1 MMSTRRKI
9 LFLVLIL
16 SCAALAGLWNFHG
29 IDLMSIAMTEN
40 PSNSLLVT
48 FKEGQICRM
57 NIITGEYVPIFRPHY
72 ECYKSLSTSPNDIL
86 FAFIEEKRGEFSS
99 KESARQGRYDILPK
113 LYLRIINHKGEL
125 VHTIEDAQKYVWSPE
140 GERVAFITYDL
151 KSADYPFGLPT
162 GLWIFDIKTGDK
174 KKIAEKAEKIV
185 WARFDSCVYFS
196 DWDWK
201 KVYKWNPKTDKVGT
215 TDYKDFYFSPDG
227 MYYYYLPH
235 LEVGG
240 PIQLFERN
248 TNKDISHILPEDLGS
263 LSGWVF
269 NRGHFLLFVKA
280 DVITETVGE
289 GPVKAV
295 KSREVLNVQN
305 FIFDVEK
312 KKVVKEFNG
321 KISPWVGNGSKIIVE
336 REGKMVFE
344 EVPEGY

>member
-1 MMSTRRKI
+1 MRCI
-9 LFLVLIL
+9 I
-16 SCAALAGLWNFHG
+16 
-29 IDLMSIAMTEN
+29 SI
-40 PSNSLLVT
+40 V
-48 FKEGQICRM
+48 
-57 NIITGEYVPIFRPHY
+57 
-72 ECYKSLSTSPNDIL
+72 
-86 FAFIEEKRGEFSS
+86 
-99 KESARQGRYDILPK
+99 
-113 LYLRIINHKGEL
+113 
-125 VHTIEDAQKYVWSPE
+125 
-140 GERVAFITYDL
+140 VAFITGVSSDIIAEEYQFIQGGVAYYHKISSKELVDMKRIYALDPVTGHRTIIFESEKIIDRITLSPNGKLIGALADDKLIIINL
-151 KSADYPFGLPT
+151 KGQKLQTLAENVKRYSWQPIGDKISFLSFAPKDADYPFRFPAGVWVSDIAT
-162 GLWIFDIKTGDK
+162 GEK
-174 KKIAEKAEKIV
+174 KKIAEGAQKIV

-196 DWDWK
+196 DWK
-201 KVYKWNPKTDKVGT
+201 KVYKWNPKTDKVDT

-240 PIQLFERN
+240 PIQLFERS

-269 NRGHFLLFVKA
+269 NQRHFLLFVKA

-289 GPVKAV
+289 GPVKVV
-295 KSREVLNVQN
+295 KSREVRNVQN

-312 KKVVKEFNG
+312 RKVVKEFDG